1 MNQPQGMKL
10 AYAAVVLN
18 AVIIGFSF
26 LFTKMA
32 LQQAAPL
39 DTLVYRFAISFAVM
53 SIPVLFGKVKLSF
66 HGKRLLAALPLALL
80 YPLGFFTLQTFGLQH
95 ATSSEGGILYAFTP
109 VLTMIIASLFLK
121 ETTTAFQKL
130 SIFLSAFGV
139 VFIFVMKGSGIDWAN
154 MTGIILLFLSC
165 LTSAGYSVLARSL
178 LKTFKPGEVTY
189 LMLGIGFI
197 TFLIA
202 SVTDHA
208 ASGTLH
214 SIFEP
219 LTSGTFIISVLYLG
233 IFSSLLTALTANYAL
248 SKLEASKVGVFS
260 NLSTVV
266 SIVAGAAF
274 LNEEVTIYA
283 LIGSIMIIAGV
294 MGTNRA
300 GRRLKKADYGVK
312 QKDMKA

>member
-1 MNQPQGMKL
+1 MNQLHGMKL
-10 AYAAVVLN
+10 AYAAITLN
-18 AVIIGFSF
+18 AVIVGFSF

-32 LQQAAPL
+32 LQQATPL

-53 SIPVLFGKVKLSF
+53 TIPVLFGQVKLNF
-66 HGKRLLAALPLALL
+66 RGKRLLAALPLAAL

-109 VLTMIIASLFLK
+109 VLTMIIASLFLR
-121 ETTTAFQKL
+121 ERTTAFQKL

-139 VFIFVMKGSGIDWAN
+139 VFIFAMKGSGIDWSN
-154 MTGIILLFLSC
+154 MTGILLLFLSC

-178 LKTFKPGEVTY
+178 LKTFKPAEVTY
-189 LMLGIGFI
+189 LMLGIGFMI
-197 TFLIA
+197 FLIA
-202 SVTDHA
+202 SVTNHT

-214 SIFEP
+214 TIFEP
-219 LTSGTFIISVLYLG
+219 LLSGTFIISVLYLG

-260 NLSTVV
+260 NLSTIV

-274 LNEEVTIYA
+274 LKEEITIYA

-294 MGTNRA
+294 MGTNRM
-300 GRRLKKADYGVK
+300 GRRSKTINYEAKKKNVK
-312 QKDMKA
+312 A

>member
-1 MNQPQGMKL
+1 MNQSHGMKL

-53 SIPVLFGKVKLSF
+53 TIPVLFGQVKLSLR
-66 HGKRLLAALPLALL
+66 GKRLLAALPLALL
-80 YPLGFFTLQTFGLQH
+80 YPLGFFTLQAFGLQH

-121 ETTTAFQKL
+121 ETTTAFRKL

-139 VFIFVMKGSGIDWAN
+139 VFIFVMKGSGIDWSN
-154 MTGIILLFLSC
+154 MAGILLLFLSC

-208 ASGTLH
+208 TSGTLH

-266 SIVAGAAF
+266 SIIAGAAF

-300 GRRLKKADYGVK
+300 GRRLKSVK
-312 QKDMKA
+312 YDDTKKNMKA